1 MPPVAAVLCVVDC
14 SVGIAWLA
22 GNGVPWGQELQ
33 HLVEE
38 ARRRGVLEQDGHL
51 PERAIDHRDQLRWQ
65 GQRYRADPSDQH
77 RRPIP
82 HQPMTEQRLQ
92 LLRRHQQVLGL

>member
-1 MPPVAAVLCVVDC
+1 MPLVAAVLCVVDC

-51 PERAIDHRDQLRWQ
+51 PDRRACRGVDRQSERSDRAHTATPHRCAGHGDAYRPHGLR
-65 GQRYRADPSDQH
+65 
-77 RRPIP
+77 
-82 HQPMTEQRLQ
+82 TEFGRL
-92 LLRRHQQVLGL
+92 VGS